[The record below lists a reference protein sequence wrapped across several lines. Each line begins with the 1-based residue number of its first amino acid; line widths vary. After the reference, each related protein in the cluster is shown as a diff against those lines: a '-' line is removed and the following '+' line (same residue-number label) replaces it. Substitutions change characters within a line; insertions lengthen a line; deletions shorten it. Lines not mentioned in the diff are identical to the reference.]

1 MPSVTDILTTNI
13 LIPTSGSPS
22 KLPNNVVAEKLEKAM
37 STDIIADL
45 KDTEST
51 YIKVNGG
58 TSQKII
64 GVQSISEFGMDRQ
77 NEQKLYGDYVVN
89 LPGNITYSDV
99 VITHVFTRDKF
110 FLDWLKTGINQ
121 CGVSKADI
129 EIVVNIE
136 NKNNEKMVFTL
147 YDAFPVKWEL
157 SKWLATEIG
166 AANSVDVLME
176 NVTITY
182 SKVDFKLQKQPNN

>member
-1 MPSVTDILTTNI
+1 MPGITDILTTNI
-13 LIPTSGSPS
+13 LMPTSGNPS

-37 STDIIADL
+37 NTDIIADL

-64 GVQSISEFGMDRQ
+64 GVQSISEFGMDRE
-77 NEQKLYGDYVVN
+77 NEQKLTGDYVIN
-89 LPGNITYSDV
+89 LPGRITYSDV

-110 FLDWLKTGINQ
+110 FLDWLKTGVNQ

-136 NKNNEKMVFTL
+136 NKNSEKMIFTL

-157 SKWLATEIG
+157 SRWLAVEVG
-166 AANSVDVLME
+166 SANSVDVLME